1 MSKKAKNSQSEV
13 LRRISDNWL
22 QITLLLLFLLA
33 FAVRMI
39 DLTDAPL
46 DFHPTRQF
54 RGALIARSL
63 YFELSPSEDSEY
75 QDQMLALRNS
85 VAKLEP
91 PIVESIVAFTYF
103 LGGSEQLWMARIVN
117 SLFWMLGGWA
127 LFGLAKRV
135 SSTPAALIALAYYFF
150 LPFSVSASRSF
161 QPDPFMVSWMAI
173 AAYAAFRWS
182 EERNWKW
189 AIITGATAGFA
200 ILIKAVAAYFL
211 GAMLIAVVLYQIGFK
226 RALREAQVWGIFALS
241 LLPASIYYLFGLA
254 DRSTDYFQNWI
265 VALLPL
271 AFEPG
276 FYVRWLSF
284 IGSTFG
290 LSIILLALISVLFAK
305 GVFRWILIGLWVG
318 YLLYGITLPH
328 QTLTHNYY
336 HLPFLMILALSLAP
350 VLQLLVDEIS
360 KREKIW
366 QAAFV
371 LIVMGA
377 IAFNALLSRNALVAE
392 DHRNEAAYWES
403 IGQALPQNGRV
414 VGLVQHYG
422 NLLNY
427 YGYRNIA
434 LWPVLG
440 ELKLAELRGNDT
452 SDFDEIFLN
461 RTDGADYFLVTTFNQ
476 LEQQGPLSERLYT
489 QYPIWDEGDGYIIF
503 DLRESASETQ

>member
-13 LRRISDNWL
+13 LRRISQKWL
-22 QITLLLLFLLA
+22 QIALLLLFLLA
-33 FAVRMI
+33 IAVRMI

-63 YFELSPSEDSEY
+63 YFELSPSQDAEY

-91 PIVESIVAFTYF
+91 PILEGIVAFIYF
-103 LGGSEQLWMARIVN
+103 LRGSEQLWIARIVN
-117 SLFWMLGGWA
+117 SMFWMLGGWA
-127 LFGLAKRV
+127 LFNLAKRAT
-135 SSTPAALIALAYYFF
+135 STPAALIALAYYFF

-161 QPDPFMVSWMAI
+161 QPDPLMVSWMAI
-173 AAYAAFRWS
+173 TAFAAFRWS
-182 EERNWKW
+182 EKRNWKW
-189 AIITGATAGFA
+189 AIITGVSAGFA

-211 GAMLIAVVLYQIGFK
+211 GGMLIAAVLYQLGIK
-226 RALREAQVWGIFALS
+226 RALRDAQVWGIFALS
-241 LLPASIYYLFGLA
+241 MIPAATYYLLGLA
-254 DRSTDYFQNWI
+254 DRSAGYFQNWI

-290 LSIILLALISVLFAK
+290 LSIILLAMISVLFAR
-305 GVFRWILIGLWVG
+305 GIYRWLLIGLWAG

-350 VLQLLVDEIS
+350 VLQLLVDEIA
-360 KREKIW
+360 KRKRIW
-366 QAAFV
+366 QVAFA
-371 LIVMGA
+371 LIVVGA

-392 DHRNEAAYWES
+392 DHRVEATYWEE
-403 IGQALPQNGRV
+403 IGEALPDNGRI
-414 VGLVQHYG
+414 VGLIQHYG

-427 YGYRNIA
+427 YGNRNIA

-461 RTDGADYFLVTTFNQ
+461 RTDGADYFLVTTFKQ

-503 DLRESASETQ
+503 DLREPASETQ